1 MRAEEQALME
11 SVGRKSGRLELE
23 WAVNR
28 AEIVEKCRIPGRAGS
43 TKDKMEIGG
52 LGGRRR
58 MKQESKKKVMKM
70 LKMRML

>member
-28 AEIVEKCRIPGRAGS
+28 AEIVEMSHPRTSRINKRQDGDRR
-43 TKDKMEIGG
+43 TKEDEA
-52 LGGRRR
+52 RE
-58 MKQESKKKVMKM
+58 QKKVMKM
-70 LKMRML
+70 MKMRML